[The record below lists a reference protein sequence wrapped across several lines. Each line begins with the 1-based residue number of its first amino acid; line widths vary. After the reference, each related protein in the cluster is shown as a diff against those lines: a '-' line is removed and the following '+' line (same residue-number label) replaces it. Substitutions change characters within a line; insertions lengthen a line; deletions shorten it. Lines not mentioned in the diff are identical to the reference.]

1 MIMGFT
7 NASGQEQFK
16 LKSQEFQ
23 EYGDH
28 LELDIWQIYGRSE
41 KYSIPLLLREKVRL
55 VFGSWDQY
63 FQPKI

>member
-1 MIMGFT
+1 MYKRE
-7 NASGQEQFK
+7 NALSR

-41 KYSIPLLLREKVRL
+41 KYSILPLLQEKVRL
-55 VFGSWDQY
+55 VFVSWDQY